1 MTLVS
6 HIPKKNKAVILLSI
20 CITLP
25 KSMKKQENLKLTY
38 IIIQL
43 GIGHTLRKDK
53 SSVAR
58 QATQWNPLDGI
69 GRKKG
74 RPCETSRRTVER
86 ECKNLNK
93 TWPDLK
99 QLAQS
104 RVRWRVGI
112 VDALCPGRGQG
123 N

>member
-1 MTLVS
+1 MNLLEMADMQQIDVIIKS
-6 HIPKKNKAVILLSI
+6 HKW
-20 CITLP
+20 
-25 KSMKKQENLKLTY
+25 
-38 IIIQL
+38 
-43 GIGHTLRKDK
+43 GWIGHTLRKEE

-58 QATQWNPLDGI
+58 QAMQWNPLGDMKEKRGDLV
-69 GRKKG
+69 
-74 RPCETSRRTVER
+74 RRTMER

-104 RVRWRVGI
+104 RVRCRVGI
-112 VDALCPGRGQG
+112 VDALCPDRDQG

>member
-1 MTLVS
+1 MADMQQ
-6 HIPKKNKAVILLSI
+6 IDG
-20 CITLP
+20 
-25 KSMKKQENLKLTY
+25 
-38 IIIQL
+38 IIKRHKWAW
-43 GIGHTLRKDK
+43 IGHTLRNDE

-58 QATQWNPLDGI
+58 QAMQWNPLDSI

-74 RPCETSRRTVER
+74 RPCETWRRR

-104 RVRWRVGI
+104 RARWRVGI
-112 VDALCPGRGQG
+112 VDALCSDRGQG

>member
-1 MTLVS
+1 MNLLKMAD
-6 HIPKKNKAVILLSI
+6 IQQIDVII
-20 CITLP
+20 
-25 KSMKKQENLKLTY
+25 KRHKW
-38 IIIQL
+38 
-43 GIGHTLRKDK
+43 GWIGHTLRKDE
-53 SSVAR
+53 SSVER
-58 QATQWNPLDGI
+58 QAMQWNSLDGI

-74 RPCETSRRTVER
+74 RPCETWRRTVEG

-104 RVRWRVGI
+104 RVRCRVGV
-112 VDALCPGRGQG
+112 VDALCPGRDQG